1 MRVKTEEED
10 GGGNPNHKSMNKKVV
25 AMLYKALAASDGDAV
40 SKLVKSKDDL
50 EWRYHGPLQCQYM
63 MQALTGRH
71 RWHELEDQKF
81 RFKPR
86 RITAFRDWVI
96 VEGWDGLDAYWVHV
110 WTLKMDGS
118 RPVIAE
124 FREYFNTWLTVIIWS
139 YGKEVRVW
147 QSEPR
152 LHRNRSLP
160 DIVLTL

>member
-1 MRVKTEEED
+1 MEEED
-10 GGGNPNHKSMNKKVV
+10 GSRNPTHKALNKKVV
-25 AMLYKALAASDGDAV
+25 AMLYKALAAGDVEAV
-40 SKLVKSKDDL
+40 SKL
-50 EWRYHGPLQCQYM
+50 WRYHGPPQCRYM
-63 MQALTGRH
+63 MRALTGRH
-71 RWHELEDQKF
+71 RLHEAEDRKF

-86 RITAFRDWVI
+86 RITAFRDRVI

-110 WTLKMDGS
+110 WTLKMDSS

-124 FREYFNTWLTVIIWS
+124 FREYFNTWLTVIVRS

-160 DIVLTL
+160 DIILAI

>member
-1 MRVKTEEED
+1 MRVKMEEED
-10 GGGNPNHKSMNKKVV
+10 VGGNPTHKPLNKKVV
-25 AMLYKALAASDGDAV
+25 VMLYKALAASDGDAV
-40 SKLVKSKDDL
+40 SKLVTSNDDL
-50 EWRYHGPLQCQYM
+50 EWRYHGPPQCQYM
-63 MQALTGRH
+63 MWALTSHH
-71 RWHELEDQKF
+71 RPEDRKF

-86 RITAFRDWVI
+86 RITAFRDRVI

-124 FREYFNTWLTVIIWS
+124 FREYFNTWLTMIVRS

-160 DIVLTL
+160 DIILAI